1 MLNTLNTHSL
11 FDYIKL
17 FPSIDLICLFYIEF
31 QRQKLDLLGLLKLL
45 LTPMTLTQGLQVFGH
60 FPKPVDA
67 ETVEE
72 PGPEL
77 VVRRLVQILLDHRLQ
92 ISCDRL

>member
-1 MLNTLNTHSL
+1 
-11 FDYIKL
+11 
-17 FPSIDLICLFYIEF
+17 
-31 QRQKLDLLGLLKLL
+31 LL